1 MKRTYRISPEGIG
14 KEPTDTELLRYK
26 NSGKLLYNYQRAS
39 SLLHKRPLYKDPK
52 AFMALVLIVL
62 MAWFISEVV
71 DKEKPAPAEQG
82 TSR

>member
-1 MKRTYRISPEGIG
+1 MKRNYRITPEGVG
-14 KEPTDTELLRYK
+14 KEPTDAELSRYK

-52 AFMALVLIVL
+52 AFLVLVLIVL

-71 DKEKPAPAEQG
+71 DKETPPPAG
-82 TSR
+82 TGSSR